1 VRVFLPMTCLSML
14 GACAVSMPAVPMHR
28 FASGDIEGVRSFFEQ
43 EVRHGPEENLAL
55 VLNGMAETELLL
67 GRTDDALR
75 HFLSAGRIMGN
86 WQTAGS
92 ETFSAVVGSESSK
105 TWKGD
110 PYEQAMNAFYTGM
123 LCLWH
128 GEPDNARAAFKKG
141 ILADGESGDERFQA
155 DFTLLFWLAGRMST
169 LMGRPADAHDF
180 FAEAKRAN
188 SMCVAHGSRGVEP
201 NPVLE
206 DPARGNL
213 VCLVEVGLGPEKYAA
228 GHEGELAR
236 FRPRW
241 FPARFARLTLD
252 GRDLGSTVVLTDVDY
267 QARTR
272 GGTEMEGI
280 RKGKAVFKS
289 TAGAAGIVL
298 LGHGA
303 GQYGR
308 QQATEMTA
316 GGLLLLLSAL
326 TSTEADVRHWPTL
339 PSTVQ
344 VLVADV
350 SPGEHDL
357 QIEFLDGRGVVRPEL
372 TQVWKVRVPEQGESY
387 YLFRSLPGL
396 DHIIARTS

>member
-1 VRVFLPMTCLSML
+1 MSCTLLLT
-14 GACAVSMPAVPMHR
+14 ACAVSMPAVPMHR
-28 FASGDIEGVRSFFEQ
+28 FASGDVEGVRAFFEQ

-55 VLNGMAETELLL
+55 VLNGMAQTELLL
-67 GRTDDALR
+67 GRTEDAFR
-75 HFLSAGRIMGN
+75 HFQSAGRIMGN
-86 WQTAGS
+86 WQTSGS
-92 ETFSAVVGSESSK
+92 ETFGAVVFSESSK

-123 LCLWH
+123 LCLWR
-128 GEPDNARAAFKKG
+128 GEPDNARAACKRG

-155 DFTLLFWLAGRMST
+155 DFTLLYWLAGRMSL
-169 LMGRPADAHDF
+169 LMGRESDARDF
-180 FAEAKRAN
+180 FAEAVKAN
-188 SMCVAHGSRGVEP
+188 TLCVAHGSRGIDP
-201 NPVLE
+201 NPVLQ

-213 VCLVEVGLGPEKYAA
+213 VCLVEVGLGPEKFA
-228 GHEGELAR
+228 GGYQGELAM

-252 GRDLGSTVVLTDVDY
+252 GQELGVTVVMSDVDY

-289 TAGAAGIVL
+289 VAGTAGIVL

-303 GQYGR
+303 GQHGH
-308 QQATEMTA
+308 QQQTEMVT
-316 GGLLLLLSAL
+316 GGVLLLLAAL
-326 TSTEADVRHWPTL
+326 TSSEADVRHWPTL

-350 SPGEHDL
+350 PPGEHEL
-357 QIEFLDGRGVVRPEL
+357 QIEFLDGSGRLRPEL
-372 TQVWKVRVPEQGESY
+372 TQSWKVQVPEQGESY

-396 DHIIARTS
+396 DHITPRTSS